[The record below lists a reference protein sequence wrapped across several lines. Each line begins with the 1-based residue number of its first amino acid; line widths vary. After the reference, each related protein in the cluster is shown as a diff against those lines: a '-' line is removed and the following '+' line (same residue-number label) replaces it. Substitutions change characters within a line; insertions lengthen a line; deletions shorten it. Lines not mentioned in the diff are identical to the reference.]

1 MALPKIDTPTYELE
15 QPSTGEKIKY
25 RPFLVKEQKALMMA
39 QESGDENQIQDALA
53 SLIASCTF
61 EKIDPYQIP
70 LFDIEFFFLRIRGK
84 SVGEQVELSL
94 LCPDDEETRVKKT
107 INLEDIDVIMKADH
121 TNEIKITEKI
131 KLVMRYPT
139 LGDTVGFQNE
149 IFDVFKM
156 IQRCVYEIH
165 DGDKIYHKVD
175 MSERELTEFIENLTN
190 DQFEG
195 ISDFFDTMPKVQ
207 HVVKITNPNTKK
219 KGEVVIEGIQSF
231 FD

>member
-1 MALPKIDTPTYELE
+1 MALPKLDAPTYLLE
-15 QPSTGEKIKY
+15 QPSTGEMIKY
-25 RPFLVKEQKALMMA
+25 RPFLVKEQKKLLLA
-39 QESGDENQIQDALA
+39 QESEDEDVMQNSLA
-53 SLIASCTF
+53 EIIKDCTF
-61 EKIDPYQIP
+61 DKIDPLNIP
-70 LFDIEFFFLRIRGK
+70 LFDVELFFLRIRGK

-131 KLVMRYPT
+131 KMVMRYPT
-139 LGDTVGFQNE
+139 LSDTLGFNNE
-149 IFDVFKM
+149 VFDLFKM

-207 HVVKITNPNTKK
+207 HVVKVTNPNTKK
-219 KGEVVIEGIQSF
+219 KGEVVIEGIDNF
-231 FD
+231 F